1 VQLKSVHG
9 KRKGRPQQHEAL
21 ALIAGILET
30 AARLFKE
37 QGYAATSIEQ
47 IASRS
52 GSGKQTIYRRFSS
65 KELLFQAVMDS
76 HTASVALRVCKGAV
90 NDDPLVALR
99 NTTREM
105 FDHMLS
111 ADSVAFHR
119 VLIAEASRFPALVS
133 RTFDHTIGPFSAL
146 TVSLLRAAVVT
157 GQLRLADPERLFGLL
172 TGLLT
177 GWPHQQALLGRE
189 VLATAAARSQY
200 FDAAWTVFLSGAAP

>member
-1 VQLKSVHG
+1 MKSVHS
-9 KRKGRPQQHEAL
+9 KRMGRPQQREAQ
-21 ALIAGILET
+21 ALIARILET

-47 IASRS
+47 IASVS
-52 GSGKQTIYRRFSS
+52 GSGKQTIYRRFST
-65 KELLFQAVMDS
+65 KELLFQAVMDA
-76 HTASVALRVCKGAV
+76 HTASVGERVCKGGV

-105 FDHMLS
+105 FDRMLS

-133 RTFDHTIGPFSAL
+133 RTFEHTIGPFSAL
-146 TVSLLRAAVVT
+146 TVGLLRAAVVN

-177 GWPHQQALLGRE
+177 GWPHQQALLGCE
-189 VLATAAARSQY
+189 VLPTDASKSQY
-200 FDAAWTVFLSGAAP
+200 FDAAWAVFLTGAGA